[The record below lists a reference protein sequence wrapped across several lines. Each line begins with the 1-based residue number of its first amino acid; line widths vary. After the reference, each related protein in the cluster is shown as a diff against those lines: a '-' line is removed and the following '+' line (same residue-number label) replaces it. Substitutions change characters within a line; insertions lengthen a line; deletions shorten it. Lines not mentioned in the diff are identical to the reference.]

1 MRSVFERTEIAFD
14 GAFGGADNPLR
25 HLGALGL
32 YFLWILVVSGLY
44 LYTVLDTSIDGV
56 SNSIGW
62 LTREQW
68 YLGGVMRSL
77 HRYASDAFVLVMF
90 LHLLR
95 EWAYGRYHGFRL
107 YSWVTGVPLIWLV
120 FISGI
125 GGYWIVWD
133 RLAQFSA
140 VATTDCITAGAPAV
154 FGAAGAAFSVNWT
167 RALISGF
174 KSLSLSR
181 IVTFTCTVALVRSA
195 VGITCRTR
203 PLYLRSGNAS
213 AETSAG

>member
-1 MRSVFERTEIAFD
+1 MLFQRIEEFFD
-14 GAFGGADNPLR
+14 RFFGGSSNPLR
-25 HLGALGL
+25 HLGAMGL
-32 YFLWILVVSGLY
+32 YFLWIIVGTGLY
-44 LYTVLDTSIDGV
+44 LYSVLDTSINGV
-56 SNSIGW
+56 YNSIGH

-68 YLGGVMRSL
+68 YLGGVLRSL
-77 HRYASDAFVLVMF
+77 HRYASDAFVIVMF

-140 VATTDCITAGAPAV
+140 VATTELLDWLPIFDGVTARNFLAPDSINDR
-154 FGAAGAAFSVNWT
+154 FFT
-167 RALISGF
+167 KLLLLLLALLVLVVLLRIRYGCGCW
-174 KSLSLSR
+174 LGCSR
-181 IVTFTCTVALVRSA
+181 RCWWGWRWPA
-195 VGITCRTR
+195 
-203 PLYLRSGNAS
+203 
-213 AETSAG
+213 

>member
-1 MRSVFERTEIAFD
+1 MSLLAAMRSVFERTEIAFD

-32 YFLWILVVSGLY
+32 FFLWILVVSGLY

-56 SNSIGW
+56 YNSIGW

-95 EWAYGRYHGFRL
+95 VHFRHRRL
-107 YSWVTGVPLIWLV
+107 L
-120 FISGI
+120 
-125 GGYWIVWD
+125 D
-133 RLAQFSA
+133 RLGP
-140 VATTDCITAGAPAV
+140 AGAV
-154 FGAAGAAFSVNWT
+154 LGGGHHRAA
-167 RALISGF
+167 
-174 KSLSLSR
+174 
-181 IVTFTCTVALVRSA
+181 
-195 VGITCRTR
+195 
-203 PLYLRSGNAS
+203 
-213 AETSAG
+213 